1 MHRHN
6 LDFNASIDDLLYAM
20 DKTNQSPNHP
30 AYVQA
35 QQQLLLTFNDFAVD
49 CFKYRSIH
57 SVSHA
62 SQTFKG
68 YSYFAGCINLPDK
81 SKVAVRFH

>member
-6 LDFNASIDDLLYAM
+6 LDFNGSIDDLLYAM
-20 DKTNQSPNHP
+20 DKTNQTPNHP

-49 CFKYRSIH
+49 CFK
-57 SVSHA
+57 
-62 SQTFKG
+62 
-68 YSYFAGCINLPDK
+68 
-81 SKVAVRFH
+81 